1 MAFNDRS
8 RKRFLRLPR
17 RMAGVAAVCAAAT
30 ACSGYSQEPA
40 RLDAAR
46 RPMGMGMGMSSSLMV
61 PHAVTTALKQQRATE
76 RHMHSWRLTRSRL
89 QQEYDLEGVIG
100 EGGFGLVH
108 VGRHRASNARV
119 AIKRVSKQLTTKEDF
134 MQEVDILKQVGGTHN
149 VLELREAFE
158 TSDAYVLVTE
168 LVQGGELYDDLVENG
183 VFGEERAKELVHELA
198 VTLEYLHSKRV
209 VHADLKPENILLAND
224 KLKLIDFG
232 QSFRLHDDNGRK
244 MDVCTTAYASPE
256 VMGQRESGCAMDVWA
271 LGVVL
276 YIVLCGTHPFDPT
289 DDATDDELQQR
300 ILKGEFDCDSV
311 GWACMSDSARDL
323 IRRMLTVDP
332 KKRISATQ
340 VLQHEWV
347 TSL

>member
-8 RKRFLRLPR
+8 RKRFMRLPR
-17 RMAGVAAVCAAAT
+17 RMAGAAAVCAAAA
-30 ACSGYSQEPA
+30 ACSGYTQETA

-46 RPMGMGMGMSSSLMV
+46 RPMGMGMGSSLMV
-61 PHAVTTALKQQRATE
+61 PHAVTTALKQQRASE
-76 RHMHSWRLTRSRL
+76 RHMDSWRLTRSRL
-89 QQEYDLEGVIG
+89 QQDYDLEGVIG

-119 AIKRVSKQLTTKEDF
+119 AIKRVSKQLTTKENF

-149 VLELREAFE
+149 VLEMREAFE

-168 LVQGGELYDDLVENG
+168 LVQGGELYDDLVANG
-183 VFGEERAKELVHELA
+183 VFGEERAQDLVRELA

-224 KLKLIDFG
+224 KMKLIDFG
-232 QSFRLHDDNGRK
+232 QSFRLHDSNGHK

-256 VMGQRESGCAMDVWA
+256 VMGHQESGCAMDVWA

-300 ILKGEFDCDSV
+300 ILKGEFDCESV
-311 GWACMSDSARDL
+311 GWVCMSDSARDL

-332 KKRISATQ
+332 EKRISASQ
-340 VLQHEWV
+340 VLQHEWI
-347 TSL
+347 TTL